1 VRSSGSS
8 EFPYTPL
15 LLLLQHLARGTAD
28 VSRSREEMICA
39 WEVVAN
45 EDAAH
50 ASTFCVA
57 EASSWDTATVRERT
71 IVFAREKEA
80 RAALVESE
88 ARERVSRME
97 AESLTMLT
105 STHGEAEV
113 FTRRISLLEG
123 ELTEACQARDTAEVN
138 SQSLSDIAADTER
151 WWEESE
157 RECHKWV

>member
-1 VRSSGSS
+1 
-8 EFPYTPL
+8 
-15 LLLLQHLARGTAD
+15 
-28 VSRSREEMICA
+28 MICA

-57 EASSWDTATVRERT
+57 EASSWDTAMVRERT

-97 AESLTMLT
+97 AENLTMLT